1 MKIKDF
7 GIEKKEKKSDIPS
20 LLPYALGDR
29 GQPGAVWEEIM
40 QGRNSWDSW
49 AILEA
54 GYHNW
59 HKFLILHLKLGTLE
73 KPWV

>member
-7 GIEKKEKKSDIPS
+7 GIEKKEKKVIYHHFCHMPLVTEVNLVQCGRRLCKGGIAGIP
-20 LLPYALGDR
+20 G
-29 GQPGAVWEEIM
+29 
-40 QGRNSWDSW
+40 

-54 GYHNW
+54 GYHDW

-73 KPWV
+73 KPWE